1 MKKITPQSEKNTR
14 QKISEVTTGAAD
26 RSITGIPSESQ
37 KTKVKLEDVMAER
50 DMVNWFDELSSG
62 DTAVVGGKNASLG
75 EMIQN
80 LSAGGILVPN
90 GFAITAYAYWHLLAA
105 NNLGP
110 RISEQIDALH
120 KGPDLAEVGNA
131 VRQTFLKA
139 VLPSDVARAIQEA
152 YRELAVRLRRA
163 DPDVAMR
170 SSATAEDLPEAT
182 FAGQQETF
190 LNFTGEVALLA
201 ACKRCYAS
209 LFTDRAISYREQ
221 HGFDHIK
228 VALSIGVQQMVRSDL
243 AGAGVMFTLD
253 TDVL

>member
-90 GFAITAYAYWHLLAA
+90 GFAITAYAYRHLLAA

-120 KGPDLAEVGNA
+120 KGADLAEVGNA
-131 VRQTFLKA
+131 VRQMFLNA
-139 VLPSDVARAIQEA
+139 VLPSDLARAIRRPIENWLSA
-152 YRELAVRLRRA
+152 YGGRIRMSRCAVVQRPRTSPRPASPGSRRPSSTSRA
-163 DPDVAMR
+163 RWRYWRPASAAMHPSSR
-170 SSATAEDLPEAT
+170 TGRSATASNMASTTSKWLSPSVCSRWSARTWPE
-182 FAGQQETF
+182 E
-190 LNFTGEVALLA
+190 
-201 ACKRCYAS
+201 R
-209 LFTDRAISYREQ
+209 
-221 HGFDHIK
+221 
-228 VALSIGVQQMVRSDL
+228 
-243 AGAGVMFTLD
+243 
-253 TDVL
+253 